1 MSDERDVIAPLFVPA
16 DRPERFAKAAASGAD
31 AVILDLED
39 AVAATA
45 KEAARAALRADFT
58 DRPVFVR
65 INAAETPWHAD
76 DLAAVARMPFT
87 GIMVPKA
94 EGPATLMAI
103 GDLLGPGKRLV
114 ALIESGL
121 GLANARAI
129 AAVPAV
135 GRVAFGSIDFCADL
149 GSAHTRQALLCARHE
164 IVLAS
169 RLAGR
174 VAPLDGVTTVVDDPA
189 VAADDARYAR
199 ELGFGGKLAI
209 HPRQIE
215 AIRAGFLPD
224 AAEIAW
230 ARKVLE
236 SGDGAAA
243 VDGAMVD
250 EPVRIRARSILARS
264 RGVAASEIAV
274 RHPVP

>member
-1 MSDERDVIAPLFVPA
+1 MSDELDVIAPLFVPA
-16 DRPERFAKAAASGAD
+16 NRPERFEKAAASGAD

-39 AVAATA
+39 AVAAPA
-45 KEAARAALRADFT
+45 KEAARAALRLDFT

-65 INAAETPWHAD
+65 INAAGTPWHAD
-76 DLAAVARMPFT
+76 DLAAVARMPFA

-94 EGPATLMAI
+94 ENSAALMAI
-103 GDLLGPGKRLV
+103 SGRLGPGKRLV
-114 ALIESGL
+114 ALIESAL
-121 GLANARAI
+121 GLANARAV

-135 GRVAFGSIDFCADL
+135 GRLAFGSIDFCADL
-149 GSAHTRQALLCARHE
+149 GSAHTRQALLSARHE

-169 RLAGR
+169 RLAGL
-174 VAPLDGVTTVVDDPA
+174 VPPLDGVTTVVDDPA

-264 RGVAASEIAV
+264 RDIAT
-274 RHPVP
+274 H